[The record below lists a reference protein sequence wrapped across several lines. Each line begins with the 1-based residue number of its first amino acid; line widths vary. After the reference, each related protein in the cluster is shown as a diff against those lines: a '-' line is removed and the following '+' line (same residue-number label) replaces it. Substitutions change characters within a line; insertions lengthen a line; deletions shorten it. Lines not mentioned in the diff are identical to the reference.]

1 MRGARPLELR
11 LGLLEMSL
19 SSLGFPARLLSVALR
34 CLDGAA
40 VGALIFPCRLKV
52 LLELH
57 SLLRPA
63 RSGALGTSGILGCA
77 AFRDLA
83 RLSARAVGAGR
94 RRQGRPPKETE
105 PDGAALVRQ
114 SPGGERCAGF
124 LIVRRR
130 LDERL
135 SDSLE
140 HVLSRR
146 AAAAVEQALR
156 L

>member
-1 MRGARPLELR
+1 MRGARPLALR
-11 LGLLEMSL
+11 LGLLEVSL

-77 AFRDLA
+77 TFRDLA
-83 RLSARAVGAGR
+83 RLSARAVGARG
-94 RRQGRPPKETE
+94 RRQGRPPRR
-105 PDGAALVRQ
+105 P
-114 SPGGERCAGF
+114 SPTA
-124 LIVRRR
+124 
-130 LDERL
+130 RL
-135 SDSLE
+135 SCVNLP
-140 HVLSRR
+140 
-146 AAAAVEQALR
+146 
-156 L
+156 